1 MISAFNRVSA
11 EHTKIVSKKPKR
23 FLETFYS
30 FYKCKTFCH
39 QFGVNSSFTT
49 KNPLIDFFS
58 LTKHQKIWN
67 IFYPKQ
73 TGPKFK
79 ITNPRHFVSKK

>member
-23 FLETFYS
+23 FLETFNT

-39 QFGVNSSFTT
+39 QFGVNFRSPQ
-49 KNPLIDFFS
+49 KMFS
-58 LTKHQKIWN
+58 TD
-67 IFYPKQ
+67 
-73 TGPKFK
+73 
-79 ITNPRHFVSKK
+79 